1 VSVTD
6 ILQQSGLEPVFDHF
20 VIVAMTKCNSSI
32 HLPLSRHPRKSRN
45 TPEGVVK
52 MSSLPI
58 LQSLRESILTANV
71 KAVYGEPIP
80 AQGKT
85 VIPVAK
91 IIYGYGGGAGTGGVG
106 NSGTR
111 GEGGGGGGGARAIP
125 VGVVEVSDQQTRFVP
140 ITDRMKLAGAVAMG
154 IGLGMWLGWRRRR

>member
-1 VSVTD
+1 
-6 ILQQSGLEPVFDHF
+6 
-20 VIVAMTKCNSSI
+20 
-32 HLPLSRHPRKSRN
+32 
-45 TPEGVVK
+45 
-52 MSSLPI
+52 MSSLAI
-58 LQSLRESILTANV
+58 LQSLKESIVMANV
-71 KAVYGEPIP
+71 KAVYGEPIA

-106 NSGTR
+106 NSGR

-140 ITDRMKLAGAVAMG
+140 ITDRRKLAGAVVMG

>member
-1 VSVTD
+1 
-6 ILQQSGLEPVFDHF
+6 
-20 VIVAMTKCNSSI
+20 
-32 HLPLSRHPRKSRN
+32 
-45 TPEGVVK
+45 

-58 LQSLRESILTANV
+58 LQSLKESILSANV
-71 KAVYGEPIP
+71 KALYGEPIA

-91 IIYGYGGGAGTGGVG
+91 IIYGYGGGAGGVG

-111 GEGGGGGGGARAIP
+111 GEGSGGGGAARAIP

-140 ITDRMKLAGAVAMG
+140 ISDRKKLAGAVAMG